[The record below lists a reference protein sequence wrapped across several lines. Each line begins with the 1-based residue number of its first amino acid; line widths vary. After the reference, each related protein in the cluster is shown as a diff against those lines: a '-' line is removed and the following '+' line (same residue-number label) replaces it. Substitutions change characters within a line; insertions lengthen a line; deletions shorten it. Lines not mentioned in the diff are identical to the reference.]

1 MEDSMVPPAEKFKR
15 WFKKNFEEFKK
26 TPYAI
31 PAALAIVTGLF
42 YVALLY
48 ASAFCMF
55 GLIPPI
61 IMLATFWL
69 FGLKGM
75 KKLILLGLTSCV
87 LFLAVGTT
95 YATNYYMNVDEGVG
109 RSDDGILTDGSLTP
123 LRGDASTVYNYTIT
137 VHLDKAPANASVR
150 FMNVTLWGPAHG
162 DQHYVMSVAEQVN
175 ETTFVYYY
183 ETTLSKPV
191 NAFIFRANITSEGY
205 EDGYEIVFATEYD
218 GSEEVALIGPIF
230 NDGWKVAAYLAPL
243 MAYSTF
249 IVFFPIYAII
259 IFMIWWT
266 KRARRMREDK
276 LLEWE
281 RKRKEEEEAAPK
293 EEVKVPSLA
302 KAMGLEKD
310 DTFVCSECG
319 ADVPA
324 DATACPK
331 CGEKF
336 E

>member
-1 MEDSMVPPAEKFKR
+1 MEDSMVPPAERFRR
-15 WFKKNFEEFKK
+15 WFNKNFEAFKK

-31 PAALAIVTGLF
+31 PAALAIVSGLF
-42 YVALLY
+42 YLVLIYL
-48 ASAFCMF
+48 STFCMF
-55 GLIPPI
+55 GLIPAL
-61 IMLATFWL
+61 IMLGTFWF
-69 FGLKGM
+69 FGFKGT
-75 KKLILLGLTSCV
+75 KKLFLLGLVSCG
-87 LFLAVGTT
+87 LFLIVGTA
-95 YATNYYMNVDEGVG
+95 YATNFYMTIDQDMGT
-109 RSDDGILTDGSLTP
+109 SDDGILTDGSLTP
-123 LRGDASTVYNYTIT
+123 LRGDSSTVFNYTIT
-137 VHLDKAPANASVR
+137 VHLDKAPANSSVR
-150 FMNVTLWGPAHG
+150 FMNVSIWGPAH
-162 DQHYVMSVAEQVN
+162 DEHHHAMAISEQVN

-183 ETTLSKPV
+183 ETTLTKPV
-191 NAFIFRANITSEGY
+191 NAFIFRANITSAAY
-205 EDGYEIVFATEYD
+205 EDGYEIVYATEHD
-218 GSEEVALIGPIF
+218 GGEEVALIGPVLG
-230 NDGWKVAAYLAPL
+230 DGWDVAGYLVPL

-249 IVFFPIYAII
+249 VVFFPIYAII

-281 RKRKEEEEAAPK
+281 KKRKEEEEAAPK

-302 KAMGLEKD
+302 KAMGLEKED
-310 DTFVCSECG
+310 SFVCSECG